1 MNFLKTSVLITKK
14 VPESGTPSK
23 YVSHTIPK
31 PHTKFHALDQPVTIF
46 PTYSLAIEQLCVT
59 CTSDKAEFYCE
70 QGGPVAFFFCKKSA
84 FITSTVY
91 NVNNIFHGAKEWVM
105 G

>member
-46 PTYSLAIEQLCVT
+46 PTYSLAITKFRSYGLIEV
-59 CTSDKAEFYCE
+59 
-70 QGGPVAFFFCKKSA
+70 VASHDMDLELA
-84 FITSTVY
+84 VS
-91 NVNNIFHGAKEWVM
+91 
-105 G
+105 